1 MKRIAIPSLVSAAII
16 TGLGMVVPSSSRAKS
31 VADTQGSH
39 SYIRQEFATPRIEGG
54 ANSLS
59 DKTLMAQLFY
69 PPVSDRPGVMV
80 QGQGKATAPADT
92 ARIEF
97 LFSNQYSEEPEGK
110 TPKAPK
116 PLTQAS
122 LKPIVD
128 ALVAVG
134 VPATAIE
141 INTNPSNP
149 PAFPFPI
156 SATEGAVQMVVRL
169 EKPTRDRV
177 QQIVKVAGD
186 EKIFKGKFSLQNTNV
201 EYAINDCPALER
213 AAYAAA
219 VNNARSRA
227 TALSEALGVKI
238 ADVPSIAESS
248 FSLFN
253 IFSASSSACGS
264 AGSTPVFPFS
274 AFKKP
279 FNPATP
285 AEVEVK
291 KDIFVTYTIR

>member
-1 MKRIAIPSLVSAAII
+1 
-16 TGLGMVVPSSSRAKS
+16 
-31 VADTQGSH
+31 
-39 SYIRQEFATPRIEGG
+39 
-54 ANSLS
+54 
-59 DKTLMAQLFY
+59 
-69 PPVSDRPGVMV
+69 MV

-97 LFSNQYSEEPEGK
+97 LFGNQYSEEPEGK
-110 TPKAPK
+110 TPKPPK

-141 INTNPSNP
+141 INTNPSNS

-253 IFSASSSACGS
+253 FFSASSSACGS
-264 AGSTPVFPFS
+264 AGNTPVFPFS